1 MGYNVYHG
9 NSGLRRKVETS
20 APLSPPPPA
29 ERPSPPRPSQPTPP
43 PSAVRAGGLPRSLFG
58 RGIDTED
65 WLVAAV
71 LYLAYRSSGESELL
85 IALLA
90 YMLL

>member
-1 MGYNVYHG
+1 
-9 NSGLRRKVETS
+9 
-20 APLSPPPPA
+20 
-29 ERPSPPRPSQPTPP
+29 
-43 PSAVRAGGLPRSLFG
+43 VRAGGLPRSLFG